1 MKRVVIKIGTNILTT
16 SDRKLDL
23 NNLRNL
29 VCQIG
34 HLIRNKQCEC
44 IIVTSGSI
52 TCGSEVLS
60 LHPETIQQKQASA
73 SVGQFLLMR
82 EYATFFSQF
91 GIQVGQILLTRDA
104 IENEDRRLNVQN
116 TIQTLL
122 SLGIVPIINEN
133 DSVSTEEIQ
142 FGDNDNLSSRVA
154 VLAKADL
161 LVILTDTEGLFTKN
175 PKIDPNATLIE
186 KVTEVDEDVISR
198 ADSATSDRSKGGM
211 LTKVLAAQFA
221 TENGIETRIAFG
233 RKPNVISDIL
243 DGKPVGTQFLGKET
257 LT

>member
-1 MKRVVIKIGTNILTT
+1 MKRLVIKIGTNILTT
-16 SDRKLDL
+16 PDRKLDL

-34 HLIRNKQCEC
+34 YLVRDKRCEC

-52 TCGSEVLS
+52 TCGSEVLA
-60 LHPETIQQKQASA
+60 LKPETIPQKQASA

-104 IENEDRRLNVQN
+104 IDHDSRRHNIEN

-122 SLGIVPIINEN
+122 GLGIVPIINEN
-133 DSVSTEEIQ
+133 DSVSTDEIQ

-154 VLAKADL
+154 VLANADL
-161 LVILTDTEGLFTKN
+161 LIILTDTEGLFTKN
-175 PKIDPNATLIE
+175 PKIDPQATLIE
-186 KVTEVDEDVISR
+186 QVSVIDDSVISLT
-198 ADSATSDRSKGGM
+198 DSATSDRSKGGM
-211 LTKVLAAQFA
+211 LTKVLAAKYA
-221 TENGIETRIAFG
+221 TEHGIETRVAYG
-233 RKPNVISDIL
+233 RKSDVILDIL
-243 DGKPVGTQFLGKET
+243 DGKTVGTQFLAKET
-257 LT
+257 